1 MCNTYTNTTLTNLL
15 TYLIYTKSKSPQK
28 GIPPARH
35 GTRQFFSEF
44 ISTRDE
50 NASTF
55 DEISTFFT
63 SSDIIM
69 DFMLIIFVKN
79 LFMVKGNMFLY
90 G

>member
-1 MCNTYTNTTLTNLL
+1 MQYLHKHDFNLINLL

-44 ISTRDE
+44 IFTRDE

-55 DEISTFFT
+55 DKISTFFYLLR
-63 SSDIIM
+63 SYYAFNVDYFCEKFI
-69 DFMLIIFVKN
+69 
-79 LFMVKGNMFLY
+79 
-90 G
+90 